1 MKGEIA
7 MAKCI
12 YARCKRPI
20 PPDAIFCPYCG
31 RKQVREQKPKKHRT
45 REKGTGSVY
54 KLSGNRKRPYYAVL
68 NGKSAGRMYATRQ
81 EAEAALESMLACTR
95 PEVFAYTL
103 EDCFNAWSSVAF
115 RDMSTSSQRG
125 YLTSWSYVPERLRQ
139 KLARDVR
146 SDDFQEIVDALQ
158 GRGLSESTAKHLKFL
173 YSQLCQWLMQRD
185 VLNKNYAAFVTV
197 QKTAK
202 RPIETFTVE
211 EIAKIN
217 ALAAAGADAD
227 RWTQTAKLTM
237 IFLFT
242 GMRITE
248 LFTLPLANVHLDSAV
263 PYIQGGIKTE
273 AGRNRII
280 PLHQRILPYVQFFAV
295 HAAGDLLVSGFCGNQ
310 KANGWRAR
318 DYKGMLEFLGIPYK
332 VPHNTRKT
340 MATNAAQA
348 GVDQLALAKLMGW
361 ADLEVGNKYYIAPDV
376 AYLAGEMDKLNGW
389 DKKLDKS

>member
-1 MKGEIA
+1 

-12 YARCKRPI
+12 YARCKRSI

-95 PEVFAYTL
+95 PEVFSYTL

-211 EIAKIN
+211 EIAKIIGVDSLGYLSLQDVVK
-217 ALAAAGADAD
+217 LADN
-227 RWTQTAKLTM
+227 
-237 IFLFT
+237 
-242 GMRITE
+242 TE
-248 LFTLPLANVHLDSAV
+248 D
-263 PYIQGGIKTE
+263 
-273 AGRNRII
+273 
-280 PLHQRILPYVQFFAV
+280 
-295 HAAGDLLVSGFCGNQ
+295 GFCTACFG
-310 KANGWRAR
+310 GG
-318 DYKGMLEFLGIPYK
+318 YPTS
-332 VPHNTRKT
+332 VPKDGGKDRFECKISEKEKQH
-340 MATNAAQA
+340 A
-348 GVDQLALAKLMGW
+348 
-361 ADLEVGNKYYIAPDV
+361 
-376 AYLAGEMDKLNGW
+376 
-389 DKKLDKS
+389 

>member
-1 MKGEIA
+1 

-12 YARCKRPI
+12 YARCKRTI

-95 PEVFAYTL
+95 PEVFSYTL

-146 SDDFQEIVDALQ
+146 SDDFQEVVDALQ

-217 ALAAAGADAD
+217 ALATDGADAD

-273 AGRNRII
+273 AGKNRII
-280 PLHQRILPYVQFFAV
+280 PLHQRILPSVQFFAG
-295 HAAGDLLVSGFCGNQ
+295 HAAGNLLVSGFCGNQ

>member
-1 MKGEIA
+1 MAGYKVEICGVNTSKLPLLTNEEKTDLFRRIQNGDTDARETYIKGNLRLVLSVIQRFSGSSENIDDLFQIGCIGLIKAIDHFDPAQPVRFSTYGVPMIIGEIRRFLRDNNALRVRRSLRDTAYRA
-7 MAKCI
+7 M
-12 YARCKRPI
+12 
-20 PPDAIFCPYCG
+20 
-31 RKQVREQKPKKHRT
+31 QVKEALIAENNREP
-45 REKGTGSVY
+45 
-54 KLSGNRKRPYYAVL
+54 
-68 NGKSAGRMYATRQ
+68 
-81 EAEAALESMLACTR
+81 
-95 PEVFAYTL
+95 
-103 EDCFNAWSSVAF
+103 
-115 RDMSTSSQRG
+115 
-125 YLTSWSYVPERLRQ
+125 
-139 KLARDVR
+139 
-146 SDDFQEIVDALQ
+146 
-158 GRGLSESTAKHLKFL
+158 
-173 YSQLCQWLMQRD
+173 
-185 VLNKNYAAFVTV
+185 
-197 QKTAK
+197 
-202 RPIETFTVE
+202 TVE

-217 ALAAAGADAD
+217 ALATSGADAD

-248 LFTLPLANVHLDSAV
+248 LFTLPLSNVHLDSAV

-273 AGRNRII
+273 AGKNRII
-280 PLHQRILPYVQFFAV
+280 PLHQRILPYVQFFAA

-348 GVDQLALAKLMGW
+348 GVDQLALTKLMGW

>member
-1 MKGEIA
+1 

-12 YARCKRPI
+12 YARCKRSI

-217 ALAAAGADAD
+217 ALATDGADAD

-280 PLHQRILPYVQFFAV
+280 PLHQRILPYVQYFVA
-295 HAAGDLLVSGFCGNQ
+295 HASDDLLVSGFCGNQ

-376 AYLAGEMDKLNGW
+376 AYLAGEMDKLNAW

>member
-1 MKGEIA
+1 

-12 YARCKRPI
+12 YARCKRSI

-95 PEVFAYTL
+95 PEVFSYTL

-217 ALAAAGADAD
+217 ALATDGADAD

-280 PLHQRILPYVQFFAV
+280 PLHQRILPYVQFFAA
-295 HAAGDLLVSGFCGNQ
+295 HAAGNLLVSGFCGNQ

>member
-1 MKGEIA
+1 

-248 LFTLPLANVHLDSAV
+248 LFTLPLVNVHLDSAV

-273 AGRNRII
+273 AGKNRII
-280 PLHQRILPYVQFFAV
+280 PLHQRILPYVQYFVA

>member
-1 MKGEIA
+1 
-7 MAKCI
+7 
-12 YARCKRPI
+12 
-20 PPDAIFCPYCG
+20 
-31 RKQVREQKPKKHRT
+31 
-45 REKGTGSVY
+45 
-54 KLSGNRKRPYYAVL
+54 
-68 NGKSAGRMYATRQ
+68 
-81 EAEAALESMLACTR
+81 
-95 PEVFAYTL
+95 
-103 EDCFNAWSSVAF
+103 
-115 RDMSTSSQRG
+115 
-125 YLTSWSYVPERLRQ
+125 
-139 KLARDVR
+139 
-146 SDDFQEIVDALQ
+146 
-158 GRGLSESTAKHLKFL
+158 
-173 YSQLCQWLMQRD
+173 MQRD

-217 ALAAAGADAD
+217 ALATDGADAD

-280 PLHQRILPYVQFFAV
+280 PLHQRILPYVQFFAG